1 MEAPDRTVGVIMTG
15 MGKGGAE
22 GLMELREAGGRTIG
36 QDEKASTVY
45 GMPKMAREIGA
56 VEMEVPLGGIPSAIL
71 RKVKQLSP

>member
-1 MEAPDRTVGVIMTG
+1 MTG
-15 MGKGGAE
+15 MGKDGAE

-36 QDEKASTVY
+36 QNEKTSTVY
-45 GMPKMAREIGA
+45 GMLKMAREIGA